1 MILSYLVRNNSIIKI
16 IIAKLNITKIIKV
29 EIKAALIS
37 KNKIIS
43 KDKWIKY
50 ILCLVIWSYIMLLQL
65 FVFKTPILLSK

>member
-43 KDKWIKY
+43 KDK
-50 ILCLVIWSYIMLLQL
+50 
-65 FVFKTPILLSK
+65 